1 MNYAFRGYSQE
12 IIRNNKCADGTS
24 WGVRLGRY
32 CIQQGIPVKDVS
44 DFFGVTRQTVYNWFD
59 GTHPPMPMFQEAIE
73 QFLKRAKR

>member
-1 MNYAFRGYSQE
+1 MNYASRGYSQE